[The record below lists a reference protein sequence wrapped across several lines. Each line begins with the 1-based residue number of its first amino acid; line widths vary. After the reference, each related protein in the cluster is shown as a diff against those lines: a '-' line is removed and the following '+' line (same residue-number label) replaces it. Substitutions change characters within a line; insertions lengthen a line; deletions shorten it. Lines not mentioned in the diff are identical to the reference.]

1 MQTNIFTQ
9 IISYFHWLF
18 FEKLLNIEVE
28 DTIEDDDSIDN
39 QTETNDLDENEFV
52 ATDFIMNIPTH
63 LKINVNEI

>member
-28 DTIEDDDSIDN
+28 DTGEDDDSIDN
-39 QTETNDLDENEFV
+39 QIETNDLDENEFV
-52 ATDFIMNIPTH
+52 ATDFIANIPTH